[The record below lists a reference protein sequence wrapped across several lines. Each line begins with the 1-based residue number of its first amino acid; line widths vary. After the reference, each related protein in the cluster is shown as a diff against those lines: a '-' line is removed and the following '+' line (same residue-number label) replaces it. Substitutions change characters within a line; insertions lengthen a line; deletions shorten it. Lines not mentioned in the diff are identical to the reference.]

1 MLTNFHII
9 ILYNIIYIVFI
20 GLSTRERSFS
30 NEYNKVLSRLMRAHG
45 GIDITQNLTPP
56 KSLYAEVICQEDAGD
71 LDLESG
77 KYPKIYSTRK
87 NRITGDLGVVSFI
100 FLFRRTNCT
109 GEEYALFPASFSY
122 RTSCSPGSSSRS
134 VIS

>member
-77 KYPKIYSTRK
+77 KHPKIYSTRK
-87 NRITGDLGVVSFI
+87 NRITGDLGVV
-100 FLFRRTNCT
+100 
-109 GEEYALFPASFSY
+109 E
-122 RTSCSPGSSSRS
+122 
-134 VIS
+134 

>member
-1 MLTNFHII
+1 
-9 ILYNIIYIVFI
+9 
-20 GLSTRERSFS
+20 
-30 NEYNKVLSRLMRAHG
+30 MRAHG

-87 NRITGDLGVVSFI
+87 KKQD
-100 FLFRRTNCT
+100 
-109 GEEYALFPASFSY
+109 Y
-122 RTSCSPGSSSRS
+122 R
-134 VIS
+134 

>member
-1 MLTNFHII
+1 M
-9 ILYNIIYIVFI
+9 IYI

-77 KYPKIYSTRK
+77 KYRIIYNKFNLQT
-87 NRITGDLGVVSFI
+87 V
-100 FLFRRTNCT
+100 
-109 GEEYALFPASFSY
+109 EEFFYL
-122 RTSCSPGSSSRS
+122 
-134 VIS
+134 

>member
-1 MLTNFHII
+1 MKRLEKIKQLRWELGPVIPSHIRQGIIYTVKMLTNFHII
-9 ILYNIIYIVFI
+9 MLYNIIYIVFI

-77 KYPKIYSTRK
+77 KHPKIYSTRK
-87 NRITGDLGVVSFI
+87 NRITADLGVV
-100 FLFRRTNCT
+100 
-109 GEEYALFPASFSY
+109 E
-122 RTSCSPGSSSRS
+122 
-134 VIS
+134 

>member
-77 KYPKIYSTRK
+77 KHPKIYSTRK
-87 NRITGDLGVVSFI
+87 KQDYS
-100 FLFRRTNCT
+100 
-109 GEEYALFPASFSY
+109 
-122 RTSCSPGSSSRS
+122 
-134 VIS
+134 